1 MENFVIQS
9 QGGVE
14 KANQVTQNIL
24 IWMQENTSSQQVVE
38 LMKRA
43 YHTGNIGGSIWLE
56 GYIHKICHKM

>member
-1 MENFVIQS
+1 
-9 QGGVE
+9 
-14 KANQVTQNIL
+14 
-24 IWMQENTSSQQVVE
+24 MQENTSSQQVVE